1 MDTDTLDTAYG
12 TKDLLSSRQ
21 YRGER
26 LWLCML
32 QEDIGMG
39 RHYYPKGSLM
49 LVWESTFKRMKFKF
63 STIFNFCQD

>member
-1 MDTDTLDTAYG
+1 MDNTLDTAYG

-21 YRGER
+21 YKGER

-49 LVWESTFKRMKFKF
+49 LVWESTFKKMKFKF
-63 STIFNFCQD
+63 STIFYFCQD

>member
-1 MDTDTLDTAYG
+1 MDNTLDTSFR
-12 TKDLLSSRQ
+12 TEELLSSRQ

>member
-1 MDTDTLDTAYG
+1 MDNTLDTAFR
-12 TKDLLSSRQ
+12 TEELLSSRQ

-63 STIFNFCQD
+63 STIFNYCQD

>member
-1 MDTDTLDTAYG
+1 MDNTPDIAYG

-21 YRGER
+21 YKGER

-49 LVWESTFKRMKFKF
+49 LVWESTFKRMKFRF
-63 STIFNFCQD
+63 NTIFNYCQD

>member
-1 MDTDTLDTAYG
+1 MDNTLDTAFR
-12 TKDLLSSRQ
+12 TEELLSSRQ

-32 QEDIGMG
+32 QEDIQMRGN
-39 RHYYPKGSLM
+39 YYPKGSLM

-63 STIFNFCQD
+63 GTIFNFCQD

>member
-1 MDTDTLDTAYG
+1 MDNTLDTAFR
-12 TKDLLSSRQ
+12 TEELLSFRQ

>member
-1 MDTDTLDTAYG
+1 MDNTLDTAFR
-12 TKDLLSSRQ
+12 TEELLSSRQ

-32 QEDIGMG
+32 QEDIEMG
-39 RHYYPKGSLM
+39 RNYYPKGSLM

-63 STIFNFCQD
+63 GTIFNFCQD

>member
-1 MDTDTLDTAYG
+1 MDNTLDTAYG

-49 LVWESTFKRMKFKF
+49 LVWESTFKKMKFKF
-63 STIFNFCQD
+63 STIFYFCQD

>member
-1 MDTDTLDTAYG
+1 MDNTPDIAYG

-21 YRGER
+21 YKGER

-63 STIFNFCQD
+63 STIFYFCQD

>member
-1 MDTDTLDTAYG
+1 MDNTPDTAYG

-21 YRGER
+21 YKGER

-49 LVWESTFKRMKFKF
+49 LVWESTFKKMKFKF
-63 STIFNFCQD
+63 STIFYFCQD

>member
-1 MDTDTLDTAYG
+1 MDNTLDTAFR
-12 TKDLLSSRQ
+12 TEELLSSRQ